1 MLGAV
6 IAQDDATV
14 FVKLVAPTPV
24 AQRER
29 EAFRAFVSSLE
40 LAQ

>member
-1 MLGAV
+1 MNRV
-6 IAQDDATV
+6 SAQDDATV

-29 EAFRAFVSSLE
+29 ENFRAFVTSLE